1 KDPGTEMA
9 SLKMA
14 EARFP
19 QNEFTKDPVTIQ
31 CGHSYCMSC
40 ITGCWNEEDEK
51 GVYSC
56 PQCTQNF
63 STRPALFKNV
73 VFGEMLEKMK
83 KTKLQSVSAG
93 AGDVQY
99 DVCTGKNTKP
109 SVTI

>member
-1 KDPGTEMA
+1 MISGKEKGKVWLSCPVFV
-9 SLKMA
+9 SLYACSKMA

-73 VFGEMLEKMK
+73 VSSLRFTATLIRN
-83 KTKLQSVSAG
+83 V
-93 AGDVQY
+93 Y
-99 DVCTGKNTKP
+99 VCFE
-109 SVTI
+109 